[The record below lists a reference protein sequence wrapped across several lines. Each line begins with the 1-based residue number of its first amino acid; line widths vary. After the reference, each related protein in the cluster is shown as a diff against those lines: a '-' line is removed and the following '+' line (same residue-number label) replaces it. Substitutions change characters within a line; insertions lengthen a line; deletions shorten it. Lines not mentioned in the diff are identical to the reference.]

1 MISSVSNWGFLE
13 SSVSTWDYLG
23 IFIVISSVS
32 TWEYHTNMMG
42 ISWAMGVASG
52 NLMWLAGTSLLNAEF

>member
-1 MISSVSNWGFLE
+1 MISSVSTWGYSE

-23 IFIVISSVS
+23 ISIVISSVP

-52 NLMWLAGTSLLNAEF
+52 NLMWLAGTSPLNTKF